1 MAEMGAFML
10 TFAIAVRH
18 QDTVSDWKG
27 VFDRLEV
34 TLRSIQAQDSPDWSA
49 VIVANRGAVL
59 PAMPDRA
66 EVVWVDFPPPVLPAG
81 QGEPRWRVIRRDKGG
96 RLLAGLVHARPSGH
110 VMVVDYDDMVS
121 RRLARL
127 VSDNPDANGWYLDD
141 GYLYSGG
148 AEAYHY
154 RNAFHKFCGT
164 SHIIHAD
171 ILQIPARIE
180 DAPDQLPLRWL
191 GSHVFIT
198 EDMIARG
205 TPIARLPFTGAVY
218 RIGTHDSGGE
228 TPSLSTYIARRRQ
241 SGEAAPE
248 DIRPVD
254 AAFAAEFFGGHA
266 A

>member
-1 MAEMGAFML
+1 
-10 TFAIAVRH
+10 
-18 QDTVSDWKG
+18 
-27 VFDRLEV
+27 
-34 TLRSIQAQDSPDWSA
+34 
-49 VIVANRGAVL
+49 
-59 PAMPDRA
+59 
-66 EVVWVDFPPPVLPAG
+66 
-81 QGEPRWRVIRRDKGG
+81 
-96 RLLAGLVHARPSGH
+96 
-110 VMVVDYDDMVS
+110 MVS